1 MDTRRDKLVALQSF
15 ANIETG
21 ELDLSKFVY
30 ENTLYEKAVKMKQ
43 LASKIAKCRACPDMN
58 IKLYTESC
66 PGWGNLNAQVFFVGQ
81 SLHEPGVLSGL
92 PFIQGCGYSI
102 DAALRLSGLLRKDVF
117 FSNAVHCHPPANR
130 PSTQGEKDNC
140 IHFLLQELDI
150 VQPKLIV
157 ALGND
162 ARDAIELIPPSVKAM
177 KNKTKVLKIKH
188 PASFMYSAPEERI
201 GWIVKL
207 SLEIDKVLNADL

>member
-1 MDTRRDKLVALQSF
+1 MELRKDKLVALQSF

-30 ENTLYEKAVKMKQ
+30 ENSLYEKAVKMKQ

-140 IHFLLQELDI
+140 IHFLLEELLVVKPAMI
-150 VQPKLIV
+150 VL
-157 ALGND
+157 LGND
-162 ARDAIELIPPSVKAM
+162 AKDSYEQIKHRMVWKP
-177 KNKTKVLKIKH
+177 KVLKLKH

-207 SLEIDKVLNADL
+207 SLEIDKCSELQ